1 MMYTANTTRGL
12 YDRRTEVQRKL
23 EKASDWFYKPMTKR
37 AQIFVPA
44 ITGAVMF
51 VLLFTVYMIA

>member
-12 YDRRTEVQRKL
+12 YDRRTEIQRKL
-23 EKASDWFYKPMTKR
+23 EKASDWYNKPMTKR

-44 ITGAVMF
+44 VTGFFTAA
-51 VLLFTVYMIA
+51 LLFAVYMIA